1 MEKQFV
7 VIGLGSFGSHVLL
20 KLAEMTDQI
29 VIVDKDRARVE
40 RYKDLAAKSYIVDA
54 LDPAALAR
62 VVPERVDAA
71 IVDVGDNLEA
81 AIMVTHELKRLE
93 ARKII
98 VRADTEERGEILS
111 MMGATK
117 VVYPARESANELVPM
132 LVSSSLFSYMA
143 ISPSLV
149 LAEIKAPEEYV
160 GRTLVESSL
169 RKDRGINVVAVRKED
184 SDDYTYFDPMYRL
197 SADDVLLCAGTERDI
212 TTFTGVRSSAN
223 KKGLKDLLKS
233 VFSRPF
239 PKRQAG
245 GAVGGDAA
253 GDAAASAAGSAR
265 AKERR

>member
-1 MEKQFV
+1 MVKQFV
-7 VIGLGSFGSHVLL
+7 VIGLGSFGSYVLM
-20 KLAEMTDQI
+20 KLAKMTDQI
-29 VIVDKDRARVE
+29 VIVDKDRPRVE

-54 LDPAALAR
+54 IDPAALAR

-98 VRADTEERGEILS
+98 VRADTEERGEILYL
-111 MMGATK
+111 MGATK
-117 VVYPARESANELVPM
+117 VVYPAREAANELVPM

-149 LAEIKAPEEYV
+149 LAEIKTPDEYH

-184 SDDYTYFDPMYRL
+184 SDDYSYFDPLYRL

-212 TTFTGVRSSAN
+212 TAFTGVRPSAE
-223 KKGLKDLLKS
+223 KKGLKDLLKN

-239 PKRQAG
+239 PKRKPG
-245 GAVGGDAA
+245 AA

-265 AKERR
+265 DKKADE